1 MKMMNTNQQR
11 KLIYSLKWHFDYNSV
26 QNDSLCCVLFDAPQ
40 VQVKDDDDEG
50 DAVTYSAINNSSWSA
65 GVSVDHDY
73 ATVNKPNKVTSNI
86 ITLVH
91 ESDDK

>member
-1 MKMMNTNQQR
+1 MTQAPATSQDTADPADVVS
-11 KLIYSLKWHFDYNSV
+11 YASV
-26 QNDSLCCVLFDAPQ
+26 SYIKKTSSKAR